1 MFQTTYKQIYK
12 PSFTDIKVEQQK
24 RRLEHMENSYIHFKI
39 DKELKTE
46 LQIIALKQNTNIT
59 QVLTELIQ
67 EYVDENK

>member
-12 PSFTDIKVEQQK
+12 LSFTDIIVEQQK
-24 RRLEHMENSYIHFKI
+24 EINIMENSYIHFKI

-59 QVLTELIQ
+59 QLLTEYIQ
-67 EYVDENK
+67 KYVNENK

>member
-12 PSFTDIKVEQQK
+12 LSLIDIKVYNKKE
-24 RRLEHMENSYIHFKI
+24 RNTMESSFIHFKI

-59 QVLTELIQ
+59 QLLTELIQ
-67 EYVDENK
+67 DYVNENK

>member
-12 PSFTDIKVEQQK
+12 LSFTDIIVEQQK
-24 RRLEHMENSYIHFKI
+24 EINIMENSYIHFKI

-59 QVLTELIQ
+59 QLLTEYIQ
-67 EYVDENK
+67 EYVNENK